1 MSHPRTIA
9 VALAASLV
17 SMAFALEFLRVPEEA
32 ALAVVLRAE
41 VTHLVAHTL
50 LYGGLAAALA
60 AWWFPAHALDGDRR
74 SLGRRAFGAALCFL
88 SVAVA
93 QELVQSLSRRSFLA
107 REEFFDLAV
116 DLTAA
121 TVGLIAWSWRDGR
134 RAVRVAR
141 ALGVVL
147 HPGVIGPLGVF
158 AVTWAAVRDA
168 RVGVTWTTV
177 AMVAALPVAAV
188 WAVGLRRGW
197 FRDADLSVRAERPP
211 FLLAACVAAAAL
223 ALVARATHAPAV
235 VQELCLAGLA
245 ATLAV
250 TAVTLAGFKVSG
262 HVAVPVGV
270 LVLLSAHSARGLWP
284 FAVAALALSWARVR
298 EGRHTPRE
306 VLGAWG
312 LAGASALCVRL

>member
-211 FLLAACVAAAAL
+211 FLLAACLAAAAL

>member
-1 MSHPRTIA
+1 MPHPRTVV
-9 VALAASLV
+9 VALAVTFV
-17 SMAFALEFLRVPEEA
+17 SMAFALEFMRLPDGA
-32 ALAVVLRAE
+32 ALGVVLQAE
-41 VTHLVAHTL
+41 ITHLVAHTL

-60 AWWFPAHALDGDRR
+60 AWWFPASALDDDRG
-74 SLGRRAFGAALCFL
+74 SLARRAIGAALCFL
-88 SVAVA
+88 AVAVA
-93 QELVQSLSRRSFLA
+93 QELAQSLSRHHFLA

-121 TVGLIAWSWRDGR
+121 TAGLIAWSWRDDR

-147 HPGVIGPLGVF
+147 HPGVLGPLGVF
-158 AVTWAAVRDA
+158 AITWAALRNT

-177 AMVAALPVAAV
+177 ATLAVTPVAAV
-188 WAVGLRRGW
+188 WLVGLRRGW

-211 FLLAACVAAAAL
+211 FLLSACLAAL
-223 ALVARATHAPAV
+223 ALTLLVRATHAPAV

-245 ATLAV
+245 ASVGV
-250 TAVTLAGFKVSG
+250 TAATLAGLKVSG

-270 LVLLSAHSARGLWP
+270 LGLLSAHSARGLWP